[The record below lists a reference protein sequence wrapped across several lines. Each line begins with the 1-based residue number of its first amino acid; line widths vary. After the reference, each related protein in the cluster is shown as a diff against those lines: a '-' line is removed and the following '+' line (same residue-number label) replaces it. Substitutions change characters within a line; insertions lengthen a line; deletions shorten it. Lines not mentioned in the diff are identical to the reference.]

1 MTMRL
6 AALVFLVSAAV
17 ATTNASAHEITIGP
31 LKLTDLW
38 TRAMPPG
45 APVGGYTFCPDV
57 CPTTL
62 FDATNWMKAL
72 GPDADKLKFYFM
84 TVDPERD
91 TKAAIAEYLQA
102 FDPRMIG
109 LTGSPDA
116 VEKALKAFRVYWRKV
131 PADTGGYTMD
141 HTASVFMLDADGS
154 FAGAIAYQEP
164 EEEVLPKL
172 RKLIAG
178 SSP

>member
-6 AALVFLVSAAV
+6 
-17 ATTNASAHEITIGP
+17 
-31 LKLTDLW
+31 
-38 TRAMPPG
+38 
-45 APVGGYTFCPDV
+45 
-57 CPTTL
+57 
-62 FDATNWMKAL
+62 
-72 GPDADKLKFYFM
+72 
-84 TVDPERD
+84 ERD

-109 LTGSPDA
+109 LTGSPEA
-116 VEKALKAFRVYWRKV
+116 VEQALKAFRVYWRKV

-154 FAGAIAYQEP
+154 FVGVIAYQEP